1 MAKNTN
7 LHGAK
12 RAKQDEFYTQLP
24 DIERELHNY
33 RDHFAGKTVYCN
45 CDDPFESNFFR
56 YFASRFNSLR
66 LKELLSTS
74 YAGSPVAA
82 GELPFEDIAGLQ
94 PDHGRKQYGA
104 RITEVRDFDGDGR
117 EDLQDVRQ
125 LLETDPNGAWTLEGN
140 GDFRSAECLA
150 LLEQADIVVTNPPF
164 SLFREYVAQLVEH
177 GKQFVIIGNMNAVTY
192 KEIFP
197 LIKDGKMWLGP
208 SISSG
213 DRPFGVPKHYP
224 LDAATAWEDEN
235 GNRYIRVKGVRWFT
249 NLEHKKRNEGF
260 PLYERYSPKK
270 FLHYD
275 NYDAINVDKTA
286 EIPRDWPG
294 PIGVPI
300 TFLDRFCP
308 AQFEILGT
316 SDNGIVD
323 AEIKTTPGLRKKFVD
338 DYYASG
344 GTGSY
349 REGNPTAGY
358 YKDGVAKMAYKRIFI
373 RNRKPEEPQ

>member
-33 RDHFAGKTVYCN
+33 RDHFADKAVYCN

-56 YFASRFNSLR
+56 YFASRFNSLG
-66 LKELLSTS
+66 LKELLATS
-74 YAGSPVAA
+74 YAGSPVVA

-94 PDHGRKQYGA
+94 TDHGRKPYGA

-125 LLETDPNGAWTLEGN
+125 LLETGPNAAWTLEGD
-140 GDFRSAECLA
+140 GDFRSAESLA

-164 SLFREYVAQLVEH
+164 SLFREYVAQLIEH
-177 GKQFVIIGNMNAVTY
+177 EKRFIIVGSQNAVTY

-197 LIKDGKMWLGP
+197 HIKENKLWYGP

-213 DRPFGVPKHYP
+213 DREFQVPEEYDLRSKSART
-224 LDAATAWEDEN
+224 DAK
-235 GNRYIRVKGVRWFT
+235 GRRFVSVSGVRWFT
-249 NLEHKKRNEGF
+249 NLEHKKRNEEF
-260 PLYERYSPKK
+260 PLYERYSPEK
-270 FLHYD
+270 FPHYD
-275 NYDAINVDKTA
+275 NYDAINVDRRA

-294 PIGVPI
+294 PMGVPI
-300 TFLDRFCP
+300 TILDKFCP

-358 YKDGVAKMAYKRIFI
+358 YKDGVATMAYKRIFI